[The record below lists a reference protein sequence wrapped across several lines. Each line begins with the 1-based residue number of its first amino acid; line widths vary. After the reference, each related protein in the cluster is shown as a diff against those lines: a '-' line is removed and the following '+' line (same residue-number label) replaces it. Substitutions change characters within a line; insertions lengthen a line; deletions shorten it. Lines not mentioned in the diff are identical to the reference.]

1 MDLLGLVKDQLTSA
15 AVGKIS
21 EFLGESSSNT
31 QSAVNAAVPTL
42 LGGLMEKASSTDGA
56 GSILNLLKDGGH
68 DGSLLGNLGGLLGSG
83 DGISSLLG
91 GGSGILSSILGPKV
105 GGIVDL
111 ISTVSGIKKSSSSS
125 LLSLA
130 APILMSVIGK
140 QVSSQGLG
148 ISGLANMLM
157 GQKDAVKAAL
167 PKGAESLLNVSGLGD
182 FIGGG
187 AEKLSS
193 TIKDT
198 SRGNISMPVE
208 EESTSGGFNFWPW
221 LIGLAL
227 AGLGFYFLKGCNG
240 TKTTGGSDSLAIS
253 TDSLSAAVASVGD
266 SAASL
271 ASAVG
276 DSASAVVAS
285 FSKKLSS
292 GFEIK
297 GNGNGIESSLI
308 SFIEDQGK
316 AIDKTTWF
324 NFDNLL
330 FDTGKST
337 LKAESDVQIT
347 NIAEIMKAFP
357 AVKLKIGGYTDNVGS
372 EASNMKLSTA
382 RANATVAA
390 IVAKGIEA
398 SRLEA
403 EGYGPQNPVA
413 SNDTEEG
420 RAQNRRIA
428 ARVTAK

>member
-42 LGGLMEKASSTDGA
+42 LGGLMEKAATTDGA

-83 DGISSLLG
+83 DGISSILG

-167 PKGAESLLNVSGLGD
+167 PKGAEGILNIGGLGD

-187 AEKLSS
+187 AEKLTSS
-193 TIKDT
+193 IKDT
-198 SRGNISMPVE
+198 SRGNVSMPVQ

-240 TKTTGGSDSLAIS
+240 TKSTEVT

-316 AIDKTTWF
+316 AVDKTTWF

-337 LKAESDVQIT
+337 LKPESDVQIT

-382 RANATVAA
+382 RAKATEAA
-390 IVAKGIEA
+390 IVAKGIDA
-398 SRLEA
+398 ARLEA